1 MTTHHPNALPQC
13 WQDYALALQAG
24 IDRIVLFGAPGVG
37 KTYGALT
44 IGGAGGA
51 DVRAERMVCTEE
63 MTTLDITGGYLPN
76 NDGGVS
82 FVEGAALRAWRNG
95 SRLIIDEGDRA
106 GGDVLATLLAM
117 TDTVASASFTRPDT
131 GEVVRPANGFSAII
145 TSNIAHPDDLPQAL
159 RDRFPV
165 AICIDAPHPDAL
177 AALPAYVRDV
187 AAAMVSSTD
196 PDRRAS
202 LRAFMAFAKLREAVA
217 ETDALRLA
225 FGERSEL
232 VADALRMHAITS
244 GAE

>member
-1 MTTHHPNALPQC
+1 MEFQHTRELPQC
-13 WQDYALALQAG
+13 WQDLSMALRAG

-44 IGGAGGA
+44 IGSNVA
-51 DVRAERMVCTEE
+51 AERLVCTEE

-117 TDTVASASFTRPDT
+117 TDTAGSASFTRPDT
-131 GEVVRPANGFSAII
+131 GEIVRPAATFSAII
-145 TSNIAHPDDLPQAL
+145 TSNIAHPDELPQAL

-165 AICIDAPHPDAL
+165 AIHIDAPHPDAL
-177 AALPAYVRDV
+177 QVLPEFMRSV
-187 AAAMVSSTD
+187 AAETVSCTD

-202 LRAFMAFAKLREAVA
+202 LRAFMAFARMRDAIGEA
-217 ETDALRLA
+217 DALRLA
-225 FGERSEL
+225 FGDRAEL
-232 VADALRMHAITS
+232 VADALRLASVTIGS
-244 GAE
+244 N